1 MESQFQHGCGLAS
14 RWSIVYNHIM
24 DNQDYVYE
32 SPDGGETIYRRR
44 MGYAERHV
52 VQETPLRR
60 AMLRNQLWRDI
71 FQAAESD
78 AELNYMI
85 ERVEIYHRLKSP
97 TQP

>member
-1 MESQFQHGCGLAS
+1 MESQFQQRRGLAS
-14 RWSIVYNHIM
+14 RWPVVYNHSM

-52 VQETPLRR
+52 VQESPLRR
-60 AMLRNQLWRDI
+60 AMLRSQLWRDI

-78 AELNYMI
+78 AELNHLI
-85 ERVEIYHRLKSP
+85 ERVEIYHRLKSQ